1 MYFYIYILFLP
12 WCFFPY
18 NNICSVGSQFAL
30 GSTFLFHLHQESLL
44 AVIITYLSVETP
56 TCSPGD
62 RSQISCATTCCGRG
76 INVTLMDVECTEAQ
90 QPPIL
95 NVASESHSGSS
106 VPAGDPPAG
115 EVRWTSRRSIF
126 YNVIDHLKQLLP

>member
-56 TCSPGD
+56 SCSPGD
-62 RSQISCATTCCGRG
+62 RSQISCATTHCGRG

-106 VPAGDPPAG
+106 VPAADPPAG

-126 YNVIDHLKQLLP
+126 YNVIDHLKQLHP

>member
-1 MYFYIYILFLP
+1 MYFYIYTLFLP

-62 RSQISCATTCCGRG
+62 RSQIFLRYYTLRERNKCHFDGR
-76 INVTLMDVECTEAQ
+76 
-90 QPPIL
+90 
-95 NVASESHSGSS
+95 
-106 VPAGDPPAG
+106 
-115 EVRWTSRRSIF
+115 
-126 YNVIDHLKQLLP
+126 